1 MYVLSAKL
9 LNYFDKILP
18 YTKKVVPLHPLFGVT
33 DDGKKCCP
41 VMLRENDK
49 QI

>member
-1 MYVLSAKL
+1 M
-9 LNYFDKILP
+9 
-18 YTKKVVPLHPLFGVT
+18 VPLHSLFGVT
-33 DDGKKCCP
+33 DDGKKSCP